1 MIFEDDGYD
10 RVLKAA
16 RTLANDAGKRLG
28 KILIDEPLLQE
39 CHSYAE
45 FSCNFHGNS
54 GPANHIKQIGHL
66 TFWILKLRPF
76 SFSSTLSKQLAQV
89 LKLDK
94 HLSLIEADYQEQKT
108 RANRFY
114 INEHLSIVIAD
125 HLINKGFK
133 DIRDQLSGHGPEK
146 AKLEALLKANK
157 ARVER
162 TAGDMALSFREH
174 NYSSRG
180 MAMMLHLAYSTG
192 YET

>member
-1 MIFEDDGYD
+1 MIFEEDGYQ

-16 RTLANDAGKRLG
+16 RTLANGAGKSLG
-28 KILIDEPLLQE
+28 KVLIDETLLQE
-39 CHSYAE
+39 CHSSAE

-66 TFWILKLRPF
+66 VFWILKLRPF
-76 SFSSTLSKQLAQV
+76 SFSSSLSKQLAQA
-89 LKLDK
+89 LKLDE
-94 HLSLIEADYQEQKT
+94 HLSLIEADFSEQKK
-108 RANRFY
+108 RAKSFY
-114 INEHLSIVIAD
+114 LNEHLCIVIAD
-125 HLINKGFK
+125 HLIAKGFK
-133 DIRDQLSGHGPEK
+133 DIRDQLSNNGPEK

-162 TAGDMALSFREH
+162 TAADMALSFREH